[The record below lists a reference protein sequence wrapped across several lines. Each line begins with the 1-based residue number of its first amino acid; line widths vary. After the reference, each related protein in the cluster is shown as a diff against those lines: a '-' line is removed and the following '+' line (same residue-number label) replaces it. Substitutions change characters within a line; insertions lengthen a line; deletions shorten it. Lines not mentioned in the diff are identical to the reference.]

1 MNLPS
6 FDFTNWRE
14 HPSDNRFEVFF
25 FESKKEGDYFEQLL
39 SDNGI
44 KYESYVDESEPKYQF
59 FYATKKIDSKQV
71 INLNHLTIG
80 QFRSRFISNSI
91 LRYALVIAMLI
102 IMGLAIIGYLKA
114 N

>member
-25 FESKKEGDYFEQLL
+25 FETQKEGDYFELL
-39 SDNGI
+39 LKEN
-44 KYESYVDESEPKYQF
+44 KVFFESYTDENEPKYKF

-71 INLNHLTIG
+71 ITLNHLTIG
-80 QFRSRFISNSI
+80 QFRPRFVSNNY
-91 LRYALVIAMLI
+91 LRYTMVIAMFI
-102 IMGLAIIGYLKA
+102 IMALAVIGYFKA